1 MRWADLLVLLPA
13 APYRLVAFP
22 FAALFHHLCASGH
35 LSLTARYIFLLAG
48 GCLLAGIAMGSYAV
62 LLLIPVA
69 GSVLILLSVSPA
81 HAHTWVFALQMSW
94 QTLCHL
100 GLSSQELDPQD
111 ARPAI
116 ALSAIML
123 LTQKA
128 TSLALDI
135 HEGLVPLQL
144 GQGFLR
150 RTLPLCSYLL
160 FFPALLGGPLC
171 SFSTFQARIESC
183 GALPCPLRAAGQRC
197 LCAVALQGLRAG
209 LAGGLAGRQGCAGL
223 GCLPRVWEQA
233 LLLRLA
239 YYLHWVL
246 DEALLEAA
254 GFRPEA
260 GQGDLSIHDLW
271 TLETTH
277 RLAVFTRTWNK
288 STSRWLRRLV
298 FQRCPAQPL
307 LATFA
312 FSAWW
317 HGLQPGQVFGFL
329 CWAVM
334 VEADYRIHPF
344 LSAWATCQGVKLLY
358 RGTTWVFTQLI
369 VAYILVAVET
379 ESFSMLC
386 LLWTSCNSV
395 LPLSYSLALLL
406 LLAKNHRIIR
416 WFGLEGTLKII

>member
-1 MRWADLLVLLPA
+1 MCWADLLVLPA
-13 APYRLVAFP
+13 VPYWLAAFP
-22 FAALFHHLCASGH
+22 FAALFHHLCASRR

-48 GCLLAGIAMGSYAV
+48 GCLLASTAMGSYAV
-62 LLLIPVA
+62 LLLIPAA
-69 GSVLILLSVSPA
+69 GSVLVLLSVSPA
-81 HAHTWVFALQMSW
+81 RAHTWVFALQMSW

-100 GLSSQELDPQD
+100 GLSSQEPDPQD

-135 HEGLVPLQL
+135 HEGLVQLQL
-144 GQGFLR
+144 SQGLLQCA
-150 RTLPLCSYLL
+150 LPLCSYLL

-171 SFSTFQARIESC
+171 SFSRFQAQSESS
-183 GALPCPLRAAGQRC
+183 GALPGTLRAAGHRC
-197 LCAVALQGLRAG
+197 LCALALQGLRAG
-209 LAGGLAGRQGCAGL
+209 LARGLAGRQGCAGL
-223 GCLPRVWEQA
+223 GCLPHTWARA

-239 YYLHWVL
+239 YYCHWVM
-246 DEALLEAA
+246 DEALLEVA
-254 GFRPEA
+254 GFGPEA

-288 STSRWLRRLV
+288 STSRWLKRLI

-317 HGLQPGQVFGFL
+317 HGLRPGQVFGFL

-344 LSAWATCQGVKLLY
+344 LSAWATSQGRKLLY
-358 RGTTWVFTQLI
+358 QGTTWVFTQLI

-386 LLWTSCNSV
+386 LLWTSCNSI
-395 LPLSYSLALLL
+395 LPLSYSLMLLLL
-406 LLAKNHRIIR
+406 LLAKK
-416 WFGLEGTLKII
+416 LKQN

>member
-1 MRWADLLVLLPA
+1 MRWTDLLVLLPA
-13 APYRLVAFP
+13 APYRLAAFP

-48 GCLLAGIAMGSYAV
+48 GCLLASTAMGSYAV
-62 LLLIPVA
+62 LLLIPA
-69 GSVLILLSVSPA
+69 TGSVLILLFVSPA

-100 GLSSQELDPQD
+100 GLNRQELDPQD
-111 ARPAI
+111 ARPAV

-135 HEGLVPLQL
+135 HEGLMPLQL
-144 GQGFLR
+144 GQGLLQR
-150 RTLPLCSYLL
+150 ALPFCSYLL

-171 SFSTFQARIESC
+171 SFSTFQARAESC
-183 GALPCPLRAAGQRC
+183 GALPRPLRAAGQRC
-197 LCAVALQGLRAG
+197 LSAVALQGLRTG

-223 GCLPRVWEQA
+223 GCLPPVWARA

-246 DEALLEAA
+246 DEALLEVA
-254 GFRPEA
+254 GFGPEV
-260 GQGDLSIHDLW
+260 GQGDLSVRDLW

-277 RLAVFTRTWNK
+277 RLAVFARTWNK

-317 HGLQPGQVFGFL
+317 HGLRPGQVFGFL
-329 CWAVM
+329 CWAIM

-344 LSAWATCQGVKLLY
+344 LSAWATSQGMKLLY

-379 ESFSMLC
+379 ESFPMLC
-386 LLWTSCNSV
+386 LLWTSCNSI
-395 LPLSYSLALLL
+395 LPLSYGLALLL
-406 LLAKNHRIIR
+406 LLAK
-416 WFGLEGTLKII
+416 

>member
-1 MRWADLLVLLPA
+1 MCWDDLLLLLPA

-35 LSLTARYIFLLAG
+35 LSLTARYMFLLAG
-48 GCLLAGIAMGSYAV
+48 GCLLAATAMGSYAV
-62 LLLIPVA
+62 LLLIPAA
-69 GSVLILLSVSPA
+69 GSVLVLLSVSPA
-81 HAHTWVFALQMSW
+81 HVHTWVFALQMSW

-111 ARPAI
+111 ARPTI
-116 ALSAIML
+116 TLSAIML

-128 TSLALDI
+128 TSLGLDI
-135 HEGLVPLQL
+135 HEGVVPLQL
-144 GQGFLR
+144 GQGLLQHA
-150 RTLPLCSYLL
+150 LPLCSYLL

-171 SFSTFQARIESC
+171 SFSRFRAQAESL
-183 GALPCPLRAAGQRC
+183 GALPCQLRAAGQRC
-197 LCAVALQGLRAG
+197 LSALALQGLRAG

-223 GCLPRVWEQA
+223 GCLPCLWARA

-239 YYLHWVL
+239 YYMHWVL
-246 DEALLEAA
+246 DEALLEVA
-254 GFRPEA
+254 GFGPEE
-260 GQGDLSIHDLW
+260 GQGDLSLHDLW

-277 RLAVFTRTWNK
+277 RLAVFARTWNK
-288 STSRWLRRLV
+288 STARWLKRLI

-317 HGLQPGQVFGFL
+317 HGLRPGQIFGFL

-344 LSAWATCQGVKLLY
+344 LSARATSQGMKLFY

-369 VAYILVAVET
+369 VAYILTAVET
-379 ESFSMLC
+379 ENFSMLY
-386 LLWTSCNSV
+386 LLWTSCNSI
-395 LPLSYSLALLL
+395 LPLSYGLVLLLL
-406 LLAKNHRIIR
+406 LLAKMPKQN
-416 WFGLEGTLKII
+416 

>member
-1 MRWADLLVLLPA
+1 MRWADLLLLLPA
-13 APYRLVAFP
+13 APYRLAAFP
-22 FAALFHHLCASGH
+22 FAALFHHLCSSGH

-48 GCLLAGIAMGSYAV
+48 GCLLAATAMGSYAV
-62 LLLIPVA
+62 LLLIPAA
-69 GSVLILLSVSPA
+69 GSVLVLLSVSPA
-81 HAHTWVFALQMSW
+81 HVHTWVFALQMSW

-135 HEGLVPLQL
+135 HEGVVMLQL
-144 GQGFLR
+144 GQGLLQC
-150 RTLPLCSYLL
+150 TLPLCSYLL

-171 SFSTFQARIESC
+171 SFS
-183 GALPCPLRAAGQRC
+183 
-197 LCAVALQGLRAG
+197 
-209 LAGGLAGRQGCAGL
+209 
-223 GCLPRVWEQA
+223 
-233 LLLRLA
+233 RLA
-239 YYLHWVL
+239 YYMHWVL
-246 DEALLEAA
+246 DEALLEVA
-254 GFRPEA
+254 GFGPEE
-260 GQGDLSIHDLW
+260 GQGDLSLHDLW

-277 RLAVFTRTWNK
+277 RVAVFARTWNK

-312 FSAWW
+312 FSSWW
-317 HGLQPGQVFGFL
+317 HGLRPGQVFGFL

-344 LSAWATCQGVKLLY
+344 LSARATSQGVKLLY

-386 LLWTSCNSV
+386 LLWTSCNSI
-395 LPLSYSLALLL
+395 LPLSYGLALLL
-406 LLAKNHRIIR
+406 LAKKPKQN
-416 WFGLEGTLKII
+416 

>member
-1 MRWADLLVLLPA
+1 MHWADLLVLLPA
-13 APYRLVAFP
+13 APYRLATFP

-35 LSLTARYIFLLAG
+35 LSPTTRYVFLLAG
-48 GCLLAGIAMGSYAV
+48 GCLLAGTATGSYAV
-62 LLLIPVA
+62 LLLIPAA
-69 GSVLILLSVSPA
+69 GSVLVLLSISPA
-81 HAHTWVFALQMSW
+81 RAHMWVFALQMSW
-94 QTLCHL
+94 QTICHL
-100 GLSSQELDPQD
+100 ALSSQELDPQD
-111 ARPAI
+111 DRPAI

-128 TSLALDI
+128 TSLSLDI
-135 HEGLVPLQL
+135 HEGLMQLQP
-144 GQGFLR
+144 GQGLLQR
-150 RTLPLCSYLL
+150 ALPLCSYLL

-171 SFSTFQARIESC
+171 SFSRFRSQVESS
-183 GALPCPLRAAGQRC
+183 GSLPFPLRATGQRC
-197 LCAVALQGLRAG
+197 LCALALQGLAMG
-209 LAGGLAGRQGCAGL
+209 LAMGQGCVGL
-223 GCLPRVWEQA
+223 GCLPHTWAQA
-233 LLLRLA
+233 LLRRLA
-239 YYLHWVL
+239 FYRHWVL

-254 GFRPEA
+254 GFGPEA
-260 GQGDLSIHDLW
+260 GQGDLSLHDLW

-288 STSRWLRRLV
+288 STSRWLRRLI

-317 HGLQPGQVFGFL
+317 HGLRPGQVFGFL

-344 LSAWATCQGVKLLY
+344 LSAQATSWGVKLLY
-358 RGTTWVFTQLI
+358 RATTWVFTQLI

-386 LLWTSCNSV
+386 LLWASCHSI
-395 LPLSYSLALLL
+395 LPLAYSLALLL
-406 LLAKNHRIIR
+406 LLAKKPKHS
-416 WFGLEGTLKII
+416 

>member
-1 MRWADLLVLLPA
+1 MRCTDLLVLLPA
-13 APYRLVAFP
+13 APYRLAAFP
-22 FAALFHHLCASGH
+22 FVALFHHLRASGH
-35 LSLTARYIFLLAG
+35 LSLTARYILLLTG
-48 GCLLAGIAMGSYAV
+48 GCLLAVAAMGSYAV
-62 LLLIPVA
+62 LLLIPAA

-81 HAHTWVFALQMSW
+81 RAHIWVFALQMSW

-100 GLSSQELDPQD
+100 CLSRQELDPQD

-135 HEGLVPLQL
+135 HEGLVPPQL
-144 GQGFLR
+144 DQGPLLHV
-150 RTLPLCSYLL
+150 LPLCSYLL

-171 SFSTFQARIESC
+171 SFGRFRAQAESR
-183 GALPCPLRAAGQRC
+183 GALPRALRAAGRRC
-197 LCAVALQGLRAG
+197 LCALVLQGLRTG
-209 LAGGLAGRQGCAGL
+209 LARGLAGRQGCTGL
-223 GCLPRVWEQA
+223 GCLPHLWAQA
-233 LLLRLA
+233 LHLRLA

-254 GFRPEA
+254 GFGPEM
-260 GQGDLSIHDLW
+260 GQGDLSLCDLW

-288 STSRWLRRLV
+288 STSRWLKRLV

-317 HGLQPGQVFGFL
+317 HGLRPGQVFGFL

-334 VEADYRIHPF
+334 VEADYRIHSF
-344 LSAWATCQGVKLLY
+344 LSTQATTQGVKLLY
-358 RGTTWVFTQLI
+358 HGTTWFFTQLI

-386 LLWTSCNSV
+386 LLWTSSSSI
-395 LPLSYSLALLL
+395 LPLSYSIMLLL
-406 LLAKNHRIIR
+406 LLAKKPKQN
-416 WFGLEGTLKII
+416 

>member
-1 MRWADLLVLLPA
+1 MCWADLLLLLPA

-48 GCLLAGIAMGSYAV
+48 GCLLAAIAMGSYV
-62 LLLIPVA
+62 MLLLMPAV
-69 GSVLILLSVSPA
+69 GSVLVLLSISPA
-81 HAHTWVFALQMSW
+81 HVHTWVFALQMSW

-135 HEGLVPLQL
+135 HEGVVRLQL
-144 GQGFLR
+144 DQGLLQG
-150 RTLPLCSYLL
+150 TLPLCSYLL

-171 SFSTFQARIESC
+171 SFSRFQAQAESL
-183 GALPCPLRAAGQRC
+183 GALPRRLRATGQRC
-197 LCAVALQGLRAG
+197 LCALALQGLRAG
-209 LAGGLAGRQGCAGL
+209 LAGGLASRQGCAGL
-223 GCLPRVWEQA
+223 GCLPCLWARA

-239 YYLHWVL
+239 YYMHWVL

-254 GFRPEA
+254 GFGPEE
-260 GQGDLSIHDLW
+260 GQGDLSLHDLW

-277 RLAVFTRTWNK
+277 RLAIFTRTWNK

-317 HGLQPGQVFGFL
+317 HGLRPGQVFGFL

-344 LSAWATCQGVKLLY
+344 LSVQATSQGAKLLY

-369 VAYILVAVET
+369 VAYIVVAVET

-386 LLWTSCNSV
+386 LLWTSCNSI
-395 LPLSYSLALLL
+395 LPLSYGLALLL
-406 LLAKNHRIIR
+406 LLLAKK
-416 WFGLEGTLKII
+416 LKQN

>member
-1 MRWADLLVLLPA
+1 MHWADLLVLLPA
-13 APYRLVAFP
+13 APYRLAAFP
-22 FAALFHHLCASGH
+22 FAALFHHLCASGR
-35 LSLTARYIFLLAG
+35 LSLTARYIFLLTG
-48 GCLLAGIAMGSYAV
+48 GCLLAGTAMGSYTV
-62 LLLIPVA
+62 LLLIPAA
-69 GSVLILLSVSPA
+69 GSVLVLLSVSPA
-81 HAHTWVFALQMSW
+81 RAHTWVFVLQMSW

-116 ALSAIML
+116 TLSAIML

-135 HEGLVPLQL
+135 HERVVPLQL
-144 GQGFLR
+144 GQGLLQR
-150 RTLPLCSYLL
+150 ALPLCSYLL

-171 SFSTFQARIESC
+171 SFSRFRAQAESS
-183 GALPCPLRAAGQRC
+183 GALPRPLRSAGQRC
-197 LCAVALQGLRAG
+197 LCALALQGLRAG
-209 LAGGLAGRQGCAGL
+209 LVGGLAGRQGCAGL
-223 GCLPRVWEQA
+223 GCLPHVWVRA

-246 DEALLEAA
+246 DEALLEVA
-254 GFRPEA
+254 GFGPEA
-260 GQGDLSIHDLW
+260 GQGDLSIRDLW

-277 RLAVFTRTWNK
+277 RLAVFARTWNK

-317 HGLQPGQVFGFL
+317 HGLRPGQVFGFL

-344 LSAWATCQGVKLLY
+344 LSARATSQGVKLLY

-386 LLWTSCNSV
+386 LLWTSCNSI
-395 LPLSYSLALLL
+395 LPLSYGFALLLL
-406 LLAKNHRIIR
+406 LLAKK
-416 WFGLEGTLKII
+416 LKQN

>member
-1 MRWADLLVLLPA
+1 MCWADLLVLLPA
-13 APYRLVAFP
+13 APYRLAAFP

-35 LSLTARYIFLLAG
+35 LSLTARYIFLLVG

-62 LLLIPVA
+62 LLFVPAA
-69 GSVLILLSVSPA
+69 GSVLILLSIGPA
-81 HAHTWVFALQMSW
+81 RVHIWVFALQMSW

-100 GLSSQELDPQD
+100 GLSNQELDPQD
-111 ARPAI
+111 ARPAT

-128 TSLALDI
+128 TSLALDV
-135 HEGLVPLQL
+135 HEGIVPLQL
-144 GQGFLR
+144 RQGLLQCA
-150 RTLPLCSYLL
+150 LPLCSYLL

-171 SFSTFQARIESC
+171 SFRRFQAQAESC
-183 GALPCPLRAAGQRC
+183 GAEPGSLRAPGQRC
-197 LCAVALQGLRAG
+197 LCAVVLHGLRLG
-209 LAGGLAGRQGCAGL
+209 LVGGLAGRQGCAGL
-223 GCLPRVWEQA
+223 GCLPHVWARA

-246 DEALLEAA
+246 DEALLEVA
-254 GFRPEA
+254 GFEPEA
-260 GQGDLSIHDLW
+260 GQGDLSIRDLW

-277 RLAVFTRTWNK
+277 RMAVFARTWNK
-288 STSRWLRRLV
+288 STSRWLRRLI

-317 HGLQPGQVFGFL
+317 HGLRPGQVFGFL
-329 CWAVM
+329 CWAVV

-344 LSAWATCQGVKLLY
+344 FSTRATSQGAKLLY

-369 VAYILVAVET
+369 VAYILVAVES

-386 LLWTSCNSV
+386 LLWMSCNSI
-395 LPLSYSLALLL
+395 LPLSYGLALLL
-406 LLAKNHRIIR
+406 LL
-416 WFGLEGTLKII
+416 

>member
-13 APYRLVAFP
+13 VPYQLAAFP
-22 FAALFHHLCASGH
+22 FAALFYYICASGH
-35 LSLTARYIFLLAG
+35 LSLTSRYIFLLAG
-48 GCLLAGIAMGSYAV
+48 GCVLAGTAMGSYAV
-62 LLLIPVA
+62 LLLVPAA

-81 HAHTWVFALQMSW
+81 RAHTWIFALQMSW

-100 GLSSQELDPQD
+100 GLSSQELDPED

-116 ALSAIML
+116 ALSAVML

-135 HEGLVPLQL
+135 HEGVVQLHL
-144 GQGFLR
+144 GQGLLQR
-150 RTLPLCSYLL
+150 ALPLCSYLL

-171 SFSTFQARIESC
+171 SFSRFRAQAASL
-183 GALPCPLRAAGQRC
+183 GALPHPLRAAGRRC
-197 LCAVALQGLRAG
+197 LCALALWGLHMG
-209 LAGGLAGRQGCAGL
+209 LAGQPGCGCAGL
-223 GCLPRVWEQA
+223 GCLPCLWARA

-239 YYLHWVL
+239 YYWHWVL
-246 DEALLEAA
+246 DEALLEVA
-254 GFRPEA
+254 GFGPEA
-260 GQGDLSIHDLW
+260 GQGDLSIRDLW

-317 HGLQPGQVFGFL
+317 HGLRPGQVFGFL

-334 VEADYRIHPF
+334 VEADYCIHPF
-344 LSAWATCQGVKLLY
+344 LGARATSQGVKLLY
-358 RGTTWVFTQLI
+358 RGTTWVFTQHI
-369 VAYILVAVET
+369 VAYILVAVEC
-379 ESFSMLC
+379 ESFSELC
-386 LLWTSCNSV
+386 LLWTSCNSI
-395 LPLSYSLALLL
+395 LPLSYSLFL
-406 LLAKNHRIIR
+406 
-416 WFGLEGTLKII
+416 

>member
-35 LSLTARYIFLLAG
+35 LSLSARYIFLLAG
-48 GCLLAGIAMGSYAV
+48 GCLLAGTAMGSYAV
-62 LLLIPVA
+62 LLLIPA
-69 GSVLILLSVSPA
+69 TGSVLILLSVSPA
-81 HAHTWVFALQMSW
+81 RAHTWVFALQMSW

-111 ARPAI
+111 ARPAV

-144 GQGFLR
+144 GQGLLQR
-150 RTLPLCSYLL
+150 ALPLCSYLL

-171 SFSTFQARIESC
+171 SFGRFRAQAESR
-183 GALPCPLRAAGQRC
+183 GALPRPLRAAGQRC
-197 LCAVALQGLRAG
+197 LCALALQGLRAG

-223 GCLPRVWEQA
+223 GCLPRVWARA

-246 DEALLEAA
+246 DEALLEVA
-254 GFRPEA
+254 GFGPEA
-260 GQGDLSIHDLW
+260 GQGDLSVRDLW

-277 RLAVFTRTWNK
+277 RLAIFTRTWNK
-288 STSRWLRRLV
+288 STSRWLRRLI

-317 HGLQPGQVFGFL
+317 HGLRPGQVFGFL

-344 LSAWATCQGVKLLY
+344 LSARATSQGVKLLY

-386 LLWTSCNSV
+386 LLWTSCNSI

-406 LLAKNHRIIR
+406 LLAKKPKQN
-416 WFGLEGTLKII
+416 

>member
-1 MRWADLLVLLPA
+1 MCWADLLVLLPA
-13 APYRLVAFP
+13 APYWLAAFP
-22 FAALFHHLCASGH
+22 FAALFHHLCASGR
-35 LSLTARYIFLLAG
+35 LSLTARYIFLLTG
-48 GCLLAGIAMGSYAV
+48 GCLFAGTAMGSYAV
-62 LLLIPVA
+62 LLLIPAA
-69 GSVLILLSVSPA
+69 GSMLILLSVSPA
-81 HAHTWVFALQMSW
+81 CAHTWVFALQMSW
-94 QTLCHL
+94 QILCHL

-135 HEGLVPLQL
+135 HEGVMRLQL
-144 GQGFLR
+144 GQGLLQCA
-150 RTLPLCSYLL
+150 LPLCSYLL

-171 SFSTFQARIESC
+171 SFSRFWAQAESS
-183 GALPCPLRAAGQRC
+183 GVLPCPLRAAGQRC
-197 LCAVALQGLRAG
+197 LCALALQGLRMG

-223 GCLPRVWEQA
+223 GCLSCVWARA

-239 YYLHWVL
+239 YYWHWVL
-246 DEALLEAA
+246 DEALLEVA

-260 GQGDLSIHDLW
+260 GQGDLSVRDLW

-288 STSRWLRRLV
+288 STSCWLRRLV
-298 FQRCPAQPL
+298 FQHCPAQPL

-317 HGLQPGQVFGFL
+317 HGLRPGQVFGFL

-344 LSAWATCQGVKLLY
+344 LSTWATSQGVKLLY

-369 VAYILVAVET
+369 VAYILVAMHQVA
-379 ESFSMLC
+379 SHFSMLC
-386 LLWTSCNSV
+386 LLWTSCNSI
-395 LPLSYSLALLL
+395 LPLFYGFVLLL
-406 LLAKNHRIIR
+406 LLAKK
-416 WFGLEGTLKII
+416 LKQN

>member
-1 MRWADLLVLLPA
+1 MRWADLLALLPA
-13 APYRLVAFP
+13 APCRLAAFP
-22 FAALFHHLCASGH
+22 FAALFPPPLAKGH
-35 LSLTARYIFLLAG
+35 LVSSRYIFLLAG
-48 GCLLAGIAMGSYAV
+48 GCLLAAAAMGSYAV
-62 LLLIPVA
+62 LLLIPA
-69 GSVLILLSVSPA
+69 TGSVLVLLSVSPA

-100 GLSSQELDPQD
+100 ALGSQEPDPQD
-111 ARPAI
+111 ARPAV

-135 HEGLVPLQL
+135 HEGLVPLQP
-144 GQGFLR
+144 GQGLLQR
-150 RTLPLCSYLL
+150 ALPLCSYLL

-171 SFSTFQARIESC
+171 SFGRFRAQAAAG
-183 GALPCPLRAAGQRC
+183 GAPRRPLWAAGQRC
-197 LCAVALQGLRAG
+197 LGALALQGLHAG
-209 LAGGLAGRQGCAGL
+209 LVAGLAGRQGCAGP
-223 GCLPRVWEQA
+223 GCLPHAWARA
-233 LLLRLA
+233 LLRRLA
-239 YYLHWVL
+239 YYFHWVL

-254 GFRPEA
+254 GFGPGA

-288 STSRWLRRLV
+288 STSHWLRRLV
-298 FQRCPAQPL
+298 FQRCPAQPF

-344 LSAWATCQGVKLLY
+344 LSARATSQGAKLLY

-369 VAYILVAVET
+369 VAYILVAVEA
-379 ESFSMLC
+379 ESFSVLW
-386 LLWTSCNSV
+386 LLWTSRNSI
-395 LPLSYSLALLL
+395 LPLSYGLALLL
-406 LLAKNHRIIR
+406 LLAKKPKQNGACP
-416 WFGLEGTLKII
+416 GLARAAG